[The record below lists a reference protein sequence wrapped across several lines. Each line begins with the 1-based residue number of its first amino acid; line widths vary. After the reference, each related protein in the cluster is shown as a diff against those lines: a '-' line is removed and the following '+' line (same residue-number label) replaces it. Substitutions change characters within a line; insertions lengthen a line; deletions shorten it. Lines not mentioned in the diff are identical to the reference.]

1 MTGRAESESTE
12 DVAVRAVGLTKQFGL
27 SGRSGRTSWRRS
39 ERDVVHAVD
48 NVSFSI
54 KRGETLGLVGESG
67 SGKSTIGRLVA
78 QLDSPT
84 SGTVEVLEANTA
96 ADGKRDEIGARVQ
109 MVFQDPASS
118 LDPRMRI
125 RRSVGEPI
133 ASVSRRERE
142 SRVSL
147 AIQEVGLSPDIA
159 NRYPHELSGGQA
171 QRVCVARAL
180 IGDPA
185 LVVLDEAVSALDVS
199 TQADILARIA
209 ELQARS
215 KWSSLFISHDLKAVR
230 EVSHRIAVMYFG
242 QIVETQPVHQG
253 QVEFLHPY
261 SVALRSAEPVLNE
274 KRKKAPIFL
283 VGELPSAVNIPVG
296 CRFASR
302 CPSAK
307 DKCRAEAP
315 PLVATGTDSSV
326 ACHFPGSL
334 S

>member
-1 MTGRAESESTE
+1 MTSRPERNAPE
-12 DVAVRAVGLTKQFGL
+12 DFAVRAVGLSKEFAL
-27 SGRSGRTSWRRS
+27 SGRTGRKGWRRAK
-39 ERDVVHAVD
+39 RDVVHAVD
-48 NVSFSI
+48 DVTFAI

-78 QLDSPT
+78 QLESPT
-84 SGTVEVLEANTA
+84 AGTVDVLQ
-96 ADGKRDEIGARVQ
+96 ADGAAGGKRGGTSAKVQ

-133 ASVSRRERE
+133 GTMNRKERE
-142 SRVSL
+142 SLVSQ
-147 AIQEVGLSPDIA
+147 AIQEVGLTAGIED
-159 NRYPHELSGGQA
+159 RYPHELSGGQA

-180 IGDPA
+180 IGEPT

-209 ELQARS
+209 DLQTRS

-230 EVSHRIAVMYFG
+230 EISHRIAVMYFG
-242 QIVETQPVHQG
+242 QIVEMQPVHNG
-253 QVEFLHPY
+253 EVEFLHPY

-274 KRKKAPIFL
+274 TSVKPPIVL
-283 VGELPSAVNIPVG
+283 VGELPSTVDVPVG

-302 CPSAK
+302 CPCAQE
-307 DKCRAEAP
+307 KCREKAP
-315 PLVATGTDSSV
+315 PPVVTGANSWV

>member
-1 MTGRAESESTE
+1 MTSRVELDSRD
-12 DVAVRAVGLTKQFGL
+12 DVAVRAVGLTKEFAVRG
-27 SGRSGRTSWRRS
+27 GTRRRSWRRGK
-39 ERDVVHAVD
+39 RDVVHAVD
-48 NVSFSI
+48 DVSFSI
-54 KRGETLGLVGESG
+54 GRGETLGLVGESG

-78 QLDSPT
+78 QLDRPT
-84 SGTVEVLEANTA
+84 AGTVEVLEADGA
-96 ADGKRDEIGARVQ
+96 AGGNEGRTSAKVQ

-125 RRSVGEPI
+125 RKSVGEPI
-133 ASVSRRERE
+133 GTMNREARE
-142 SRVSL
+142 SLVAQ
-147 AIQEVGLSPDIA
+147 AIEEVGLSAGIQD
-159 NRYPHELSGGQA
+159 RYPHELSGGQA

-180 IGDPA
+180 IGEPA

-209 ELQARS
+209 DLQARS

-230 EVSHRIAVMYFG
+230 EISHRIAVMYFG
-242 QIVETQPVHQG
+242 QIVEMQPVHHG
-253 QVEFLHPY
+253 DVEFLHPY

-274 KRKKAPIFL
+274 TSEHRSIVL
-283 VGELPSAVNIPVG
+283 VGELPSTVDVPVG

-302 CPSAK
+302 CPCAQE
-307 DKCRAEAP
+307 KCREEAP
-315 PLVATGTDSSV
+315 PPVVTGADSWV